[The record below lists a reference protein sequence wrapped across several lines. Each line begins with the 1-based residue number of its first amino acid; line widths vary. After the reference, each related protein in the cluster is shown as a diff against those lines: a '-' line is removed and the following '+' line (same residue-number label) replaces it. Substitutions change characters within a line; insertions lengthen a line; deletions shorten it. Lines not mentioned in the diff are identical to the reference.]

1 MGLTSAFA
9 RCRKSSRVCC
19 TRIGTSELR
28 TLAAGASRLFPGGA
42 RGVKGAR
49 MRTKRAL
56 SLSDARKMLDAA
68 RREAE
73 QRKWNVTV
81 AVVDE
86 GGFLL
91 ALERMDGAPLQSAE
105 IATKKAWTAAM
116 VRLPTKTVEDMAKE
130 RPGLLGMPG
139 QLRVQGGLPLQDAG
153 EWVGAVGVSG
163 VASHEDEQVARAGI
177 AALG

>member
-1 MGLTSAFA
+1 MPPS
-9 RCRKSSRVCC
+9 
-19 TRIGTSELR
+19 
-28 TLAAGASRLFPGGA
+28 
-42 RGVKGAR
+42 

-56 SLSDARKMLDAA
+56 SLSDARMVVDAA

-73 QRKWNVTV
+73 QRKWNVSI
-81 AVVDE
+81 AVVDD

-91 ALERMDGAPLQSAE
+91 ALERMDGAGPQTPE
-105 IATKKAWTAAM
+105 ISTRKAWTAAM
-116 VRLPTKTVEDMAKE
+116 VRLPTKAVEEMAKE

-139 QLRVQGGLPLQDAG
+139 QLRVQGGLPIQVEG

-177 AALG
+177 TALG